1 MWLQVLLSSCLFLE
15 CFSLKTRE
23 LADSCAALKNRQS
36 YSAVSIGVGTPPQH
50 FDLVADTGSSAVIV
64 THCACQEASCYG
76 YSSSCFTGTN
86 RSETFVL
93 PKDSEGDPHL
103 LAMEFGSGVIY
114 GVLATD
120 VVSLGPVKARMNE
133 SLVLMYDHQLDSG
146 ITDFEGIFGLGLPY
160 GEASAQSWLRQAAVQ
175 SFSMCFSNFEEDGVL
190 RLLRGAK
197 HEPMEEAL
205 QMRNVGKYHWA
216 LNFHGISLGNATTP
230 VLFCGGASS
239 CGLIPDSG
247 TTLILG
253 PPDHLLELF
262 ASLCDRWPRCAAA
275 AERAANASSAQ
286 SIGISDWIKH
296 AFERWG
302 LPPIRS
308 PFAPSPATER
318 KMAKREAFESLLS
331 TCSAWAN
338 SAEDLDA
345 ELPELLW
352 HVSGAG
358 DSRGDANS
366 GNSQVLRMPGSAYVV
381 AVGYEGRMGCV
392 AFFGEI
398 DLVTPSGPVWILGS
412 AIFYEYVVKYDL
424 SPDAAISFSKGPC
437 SSCSTDTAL
446 ALARRKSR
454 QSRPI
459 RRQESPVRMPRF
471 NHSRLL

>member
-1 MWLQVLLSSCLFLE
+1 MVGPEGAWSGPFVLTIETSLADVLKAPHLEHLSFVVLDETSVRQGEALLE
-15 CFSLKTRE
+15 FRKAFNTRADTIVNFKVPVTFTCTEGTSEWAQEPMGAVGELEGSLLYRNLPALKTRE

-86 RSETFVL
+86 RSETF
-93 PKDSEGDPHL
+93 PTNRGDPHL

-318 KMAKREAFESLLS
+318 KMETRATA
-331 TCSAWAN
+331 
-338 SAEDLDA
+338 
-345 ELPELLW
+345 
-352 HVSGAG
+352 VSF
-358 DSRGDANS
+358 DR
-366 GNSQVLRMPGSAYVV
+366 
-381 AVGYEGRMGCV
+381 
-392 AFFGEI
+392 
-398 DLVTPSGPVWILGS
+398 
-412 AIFYEYVVKYDL
+412 
-424 SPDAAISFSKGPC
+424 
-437 SSCSTDTAL
+437 
-446 ALARRKSR
+446 
-454 QSRPI
+454 
-459 RRQESPVRMPRF
+459 
-471 NHSRLL
+471 